1 MRPRGATDGKTPLR
15 ERLDHLI
22 EDMIVGGIRFPD
34 AKREFEKR
42 FLAQVMEIEKGNLS
56 RAAKVLH
63 IHRNTL
69 SKKLQAHAETAA
81 RLTVEAL
88 AGDLARLCL
97 EDPNIQSVTVRV
109 EKPGAVRFATSVGV
123 EIQRGRD
130 E

>member
-1 MRPRGATDGKTPLR
+1 MGSRAASDGKTPLR
-15 ERLDHLI
+15 ERLDNLI

-69 SKKLQAHAETAA
+69 SKKLQELKLWS
-81 RLTVEAL
+81 R
-88 AGDLARLCL
+88 
-97 EDPNIQSVTVRV
+97 
-109 EKPGAVRFATSVGV
+109 
-123 EIQRGRD
+123 
-130 E
+130 